1 MYFILPYTKKKAK
14 SLNLIIKPSIK
25 KNKKID
31 VYDKKGN
38 YITSIGQ
45 LGYLDYAYYL
55 LWYGKIEADKRK
67 KLYKSRHEKDRLII
81 GSNGYYADK
90 ILWS

>member
-31 VYDKKGN
+31 VFDKKGN

-55 LWYGKIEADKRK
+55 LLKGKKEADYRR
-67 KLYKSRHEKDRLII
+67 KLYKLRHAKDRIVKD
-81 GSNGYYADK
+81 STGYYADK
-90 ILWS
+90 ILW